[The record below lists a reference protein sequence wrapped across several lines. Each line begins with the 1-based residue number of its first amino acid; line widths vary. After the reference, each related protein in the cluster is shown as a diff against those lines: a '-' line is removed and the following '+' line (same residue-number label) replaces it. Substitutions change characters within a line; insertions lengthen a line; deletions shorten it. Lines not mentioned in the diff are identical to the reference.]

1 MKFKISKKNL
11 ETILKQ
17 ISRILKPLEEKFIV
31 PRLWF
36 LSRGRKI
43 ERFNGVVIAFGAILL
58 VTPIIAPLGDFLPSY
73 GILFVSLGNLEND
86 GVLVLAGYLT
96 IIATAIYYVLIF
108 AIGIAL
114 IIFILSHLGIHF

>member
-1 MKFKISKKNL
+1 M

-17 ISRILKPLEEKFIV
+17 ISRILKPLEEKVIV
-31 PRLWF
+31 PRLRF
-36 LSRGRKI
+36 LTRGRKM
-43 ERFNGVVIAFGAILL
+43 ERINGVVIAFGAVLL

-86 GVLVLAGYLT
+86 GALVLAGYLT
-96 IIATAIYYVLIF
+96 IIATTFYYVLIF